1 MGRELVYL
9 KEEIGK
15 EGVRMNRLKKLWCRA
30 VQEAFRLAI
39 PALPYRRPRQAA
51 DVAELPALLGA
62 EGVERVLVVT
72 SPSVAKMAGTRRLL
86 DALAAADMA
95 CSVYDRTI
103 PNPTTDTVEEAF
115 ALYQEGG
122 CQAIIGIGGGS
133 SLDCA
138 KAVGVRVVLPHK
150 PLSKAGGV
158 LKVRRPLPPLA
169 AVPTTAGTGSETTI
183 AAVITDAETRDKYA
197 ISDFPLIPDY
207 AVLDPEMTASL
218 PPHLTASTGMDALTH
233 AVEAYIG
240 QSTTP
245 DTRED
250 ALEAVRLIF
259 ENLERAYRDGSDLD
273 ARRAMLE
280 ASFRAGC
287 AFTKSYVG
295 YVHAVAHSLGGAYNV
310 AHGYA
315 NAVILPVM
323 LRAYGPAVYPK
334 LAQLAGAAGLAHPGM
349 DERVSA
355 LAFLDGV
362 EGLKTRCGIGSTI
375 PELRR
380 EDIPALAR
388 HADREANPLYPVPVL
403 LDAGELEDIYR
414 KIL

>member
-1 MGRELVYL
+1 
-9 KEEIGK
+9 
-15 EGVRMNRLKKLWCRA
+15 MNKVKKVWCR
-30 VQEAFRLAI
+30 VFQGAFRLAI
-39 PALPYRRPRQAA
+39 PLLPYRRPERVE
-51 DVAELPALLGA
+51 DVAELPALLSGR
-62 EGVERVLVVT
+62 GCGSVLVVT

-86 DALAAADMA
+86 DALAAAGVA
-95 CSVYDRTI
+95 CAVYSRTV
-103 PNPTTDTVEEAF
+103 PNPTTDTVEEAL
-115 ALYQEGG
+115 ALYREGG

-138 KAVGVRVVLPHK
+138 KAVGVRAVWPDR
-150 PLSKAGGV
+150 PLSKAAGV
-158 LKVRRPLPPLA
+158 LKVRRRLPALA

-207 AVLDPEMTASL
+207 AVLDPEMTLTL
-218 PPHLTASTGMDALTH
+218 PPHLTATTGMDALTH
-233 AVEAYIG
+233 AVEAFIG
-240 QSTTP
+240 RSTTR

-250 ALEAVRLIF
+250 ALAAVKLIF
-259 ENLERAYRDGSDLD
+259 ENLERAYRDGSDLE
-273 ARRAMLE
+273 ARRNMLE

-310 AHGYA
+310 AHGCA

-323 LRAYGPAVYPK
+323 LRAYGPAVYPQ
-334 LAQLAGAAGLAHPGM
+334 LAQLAQAAGLSSPGM
-349 DERVSA
+349 DKREAA
-355 LAFLDGV
+355 LAFIGGV
-362 EGLKTRCGIGSTI
+362 EGLKTRCGIGSAI

-388 HADREANPLYPVPVL
+388 RADREANPLYPVPVL
-403 LDAGELEDIYR
+403 MDAGELEEIYR
-414 KIL
+414 RLL

>member
-1 MGRELVYL
+1 MNGL
-9 KEEIGK
+9 KRI
-15 EGVRMNRLKKLWCRA
+15 WCRMF
-30 VQEAFRLAI
+30 QGAFRLAI
-39 PALPYRRPRQAA
+39 PLLPYRRPEQVK
-51 DVAELPALLGA
+51 DVADLPALLA
-62 EGVERVLVVT
+62 EKGCQSVLVVT
-72 SPSVAKMAGTRRLL
+72 SPSVAKMAGTKRLL
-86 DALAAADMA
+86 DGLRGVGVA
-95 CSVYDRTI
+95 CSVYDKTV
-103 PNPTTDTVEEAF
+103 PNPTTDTVEEALT
-115 ALYQEGG
+115 LYKAGN

-138 KAVGVRVVLPHK
+138 KAVGVRAVLPSK
-150 PLSKAGGV
+150 PLSKLGGV
-158 LKVRRPLPPLA
+158 LKVRKRLPTLA
-169 AVPTTAGTGSETTI
+169 AIPTTAGTGSETTI

-207 AVLDPEMTASL
+207 AVLDPEMTLTL
-218 PPHLTASTGMDALTH
+218 PPHLTASTGMDTLTH
-233 AVEAYIG
+233 AVEAFVG
-240 QSTTP
+240 RSTTK

-250 ALEAVRLIF
+250 ALAAVKLIF
-259 ENLERAYRDGSDLD
+259 ENLERAYRDGSDLE
-273 ARRAMLE
+273 ARRNMLL

-323 LRAYGPAVYPK
+323 LRAYGSAIYPQ
-334 LAQLAGAAGLAHPGM
+334 LAQLAEAAGLAAPGT
-349 DERVSA
+349 DQREAA

-362 EGLKTRCGIGSTI
+362 DALKTRCGIGSTI

-403 LDAGELEDIYR
+403 MDADELAELYQR
-414 KIL
+414 LL

>member
-1 MGRELVYL
+1 
-9 KEEIGK
+9 
-15 EGVRMNRLKKLWCRA
+15 MNVLKKMWCRIF
-30 VQEAFRLAI
+30 QGAFRLAI
-39 PALPYRRPRQAA
+39 PLLPYRRPEQVR
-51 DVAELPALLGA
+51 DVAELPSLLAGRGCR
-62 EGVERVLVVT
+62 GVLMVT
-72 SPSVAKMAGTRRLL
+72 SPSVAKMAGTKRLL
-86 DALAAADMA
+86 DALRAAGISCA
-95 CSVYDRTI
+95 VYDKTV
-103 PNPTTDTVEEAF
+103 PNPTTGTVEEAL

-138 KAVGVRVVLPHK
+138 KAVGVRAARPEK
-150 PLSKAGGV
+150 PLSKLGGV
-158 LKVRRPLPPLA
+158 LKVRKRLPPLA
-169 AVPTTAGTGSETTI
+169 AIPTTAGTGSETTI

-207 AVLDPEMTASL
+207 AVLDPEMTLTL

-233 AVEAYIG
+233 AVEAFIG
-240 QSTTP
+240 RSTTP

-250 ALEAVRLIF
+250 ALAAVGLIF
-259 ENLERAYRDGSDLD
+259 ENLERAYRDGSDME
-273 ARRAMLE
+273 ARRNMLT

-323 LRAYGPAVYPK
+323 LRAYGSAVYPK
-334 LAQLAGAAGLAHPGM
+334 LAQLAQAAGLAGQGM
-349 DERVSA
+349 GEREKA

-403 LDAGELEDIYR
+403 MDAGELEKIYER
-414 KIL
+414 LL

>member
-1 MGRELVYL
+1 MDRLNR
-9 KEEIGK
+9 IG
-15 EGVRMNRLKKLWCRA
+15 CRV
-30 VQEAFRLAI
+30 VQGAFRLAI
-39 PALPYRRPRQAA
+39 PLLPYRRPRQAA

-62 EGVERVLVVT
+62 AGAERVLVVT
-72 SPSVAKMAGTRRLL
+72 SPSVVKLAGTVRLL
-86 DALAAADMA
+86 DALAGAGISCA
-95 CSVYDRTI
+95 VYDRTI
-103 PNPTTDTVEEAF
+103 PNPTTDTVEEAL
-115 ALYQEGG
+115 ALYREGE
-122 CQAIIGIGGGS
+122 CQAIIGVGGGS

-138 KAVGVRVVLPHK
+138 KAVGVRVARPGK
-150 PLSKAGGV
+150 PLSRLGGV
-158 LKVRRPLPPLA
+158 LKVRKRLPPLA

-183 AAVITDAETRDKYA
+183 AAVITDAKTRDKYA

-207 AVLDPEMTASL
+207 AVLDPEMTAAL

-233 AVEAYIG
+233 AVEAFLG
-240 QSTTP
+240 RSTTAG
-245 DTRED
+245 TRED

-259 ENLERAYRDGSDLD
+259 ENLEKAYRDGSNLD

-315 NAVILPVM
+315 NAVILPVV

-334 LAQLAGAAGLAHPGM
+334 LAQLARAAGLPAPDM
-349 DERVSA
+349 DVREAA
-355 LAFLDGV
+355 LAFIGGI
-362 EGLKTRCGIGSTI
+362 EGLNARCGIGTSV

-388 HADREANPLYPVPVL
+388 HASREANPLYPVPVL
-403 LDAGELEDIYR
+403 MDAGELALIYER
-414 KIL
+414 LLP

>member
-1 MGRELVYL
+1 MD
-9 KEEIGK
+9 
-15 EGVRMNRLKKLWCRA
+15 RLKKIGCRA
-30 VQEAFRLAI
+30 FQGAFRLAI
-39 PALPYRRPRQAA
+39 PLLPYRRPEQVG
-51 DVAELPALLGA
+51 DVARLPALLAARGCQS
-62 EGVERVLVVT
+62 VLVVT
-72 SPSVAKMAGTRRLL
+72 SPSVVKLAGTQRLL
-86 DALAAADMA
+86 SALDGAGVSR
-95 CSVYDRTI
+95 SVYDRTV
-103 PNPTTDTVEEAF
+103 PNPTTDTVEEAL
-115 ALYQEGG
+115 ALYREGG

-138 KAVGVRVVLPHK
+138 KAVGVRVARPGT
-150 PLSKAGGV
+150 PLSKLGGV
-158 LKVRRPLPPLA
+158 LKVRKRLPPLA

-183 AAVITDAETRDKYA
+183 AAVITDAATRDKYA

-207 AVLDPEMTASL
+207 AVLDPQMTVTL

-233 AVEAYIG
+233 AVEAFIG
-240 QSTTP
+240 RSTTSG
-245 DTRED
+245 TRED
-250 ALEAVRLIF
+250 ALAAVNLIF
-259 ENLERAYRDGSDLD
+259 ENLERAYRDGSDLE
-273 ARRAMLE
+273 ARRAMLT

-334 LAQLAGAAGLAHPGM
+334 LAQLAGAAGLSKPGM
-349 DERVSA
+349 DAREGA
-355 LAFLDGV
+355 LAFIGGV
-362 EGLKTRCGIGSTI
+362 EALNARCGIGRTI

-388 HADREANPLYPVPVL
+388 HAAREANPLYPVPVL
-403 LDAGELEDIYR
+403 MDAEELERIYGR
-414 KIL
+414 LLP

>member
-1 MGRELVYL
+1 
-9 KEEIGK
+9 
-15 EGVRMNRLKKLWCRA
+15 MNALKKMWCRIF
-30 VQEAFRLAI
+30 QGAFRLAI
-39 PALPYRRPRQAA
+39 PLLPYRRPEQVG
-51 DVAELPALLGA
+51 DVAELPALLAGRGCR
-62 EGVERVLVVT
+62 GVLMVT

-86 DALAAADMA
+86 EALQGAGVSCA
-95 CSVYDRTI
+95 VYDRTV
-103 PNPTTDTVEEAF
+103 PNPTTDTVEEAL

-138 KAVGVRVVLPHK
+138 KAVGVRVARPGK
-150 PLSKAGGV
+150 PLSKLGGV
-158 LKVRRPLPPLA
+158 LKVRKRLPPLA

-207 AVLDPEMTASL
+207 AVLDPEMTVTL
-218 PPHLTASTGMDALTH
+218 PPHLTAATGMDALTH
-233 AVEAYIG
+233 AVEAFIG
-240 QSTTP
+240 RSTTP

-250 ALEAVRLIF
+250 ALAAVKLIF
-259 ENLERAYRDGSDLD
+259 ENLERACRDGSDLE
-273 ARRAMLE
+273 ARRNMLT

-315 NAVILPVM
+315 NAVILPVV

-334 LAQLAGAAGLAHPGM
+334 LARLAQAAGLSGPGM
-349 DERVSA
+349 DGREAA
-355 LAFLDGV
+355 LAFLGGV

-403 LDAGELEDIYR
+403 MDAGELEKIYEQ
-414 KIL
+414 LL

>member
-1 MGRELVYL
+1 MGYTVPKYTGGGYMNTL
-9 KEEIGK
+9 K
-15 EGVRMNRLKKLWCRA
+15 RCWCRA
-30 VQEAFRLAI
+30 FQGAFRLAI
-39 PALPYRRPRQAA
+39 PLLPYRRPEQLA
-51 DVAELPALLGA
+51 DVTQLPARLAQRGCKS
-62 EGVERVLVVT
+62 VLVVT
-72 SPSVAKMAGTRRLL
+72 SPSVSRMPGTRRLL
-86 DALAAADMA
+86 DALTAAGAA
-95 CSVYDRTI
+95 CTVYDKTV
-103 PNPTTDTVEEAF
+103 PNPTTDTVEEAL
-115 ALYQEGG
+115 ALYRRGN

-138 KAVGVRVVLPHK
+138 KAVGVRAALPHR
-150 PLSKAGGV
+150 PLSKAAGV

-183 AAVITDAETRDKYA
+183 AAVITDARTRDKYA

-207 AVLDPEMTASL
+207 AVLDPKMTLSL

-233 AVEAYIG
+233 AVEAFIG
-240 QSTTP
+240 RSTTR

-250 ALEAVRLIF
+250 ALAAVGLIF
-259 ENLERAYRDGSDLD
+259 ANLERACRDGSDLE
-273 ARRAMLE
+273 ARRALLT

-295 YVHAVAHSLGGAYNV
+295 YVHAAAHSLGGAYNV

-315 NAVILPVM
+315 NAVILPVV
-323 LRAYGPAVYPK
+323 LRSYGPAVYPQLAR
-334 LAQLAGAAGLAHPGM
+334 LAQAAGLAMPGM
-349 DERVSA
+349 DRQTAA
-355 LAFLDGV
+355 LAFLDGLDR
-362 EGLKTRCGIGSTI
+362 LKARCGIGNTI

-403 LDAGELEDIYR
+403 MDAKELEGIFYR
-414 KIL
+414 LL

>member
-1 MGRELVYL
+1 
-9 KEEIGK
+9 
-15 EGVRMNRLKKLWCRA
+15 MNVLKKMWCRIF
-30 VQEAFRLAI
+30 QGAFRLAI
-39 PALPYRRPRQAA
+39 PLLPYRRPEQVR
-51 DVAELPALLGA
+51 DVAELPSLLAGRGCR
-62 EGVERVLVVT
+62 GVLMVT
-72 SPSVAKMAGTRRLL
+72 SPSVAKMAGTKRLL
-86 DALAAADMA
+86 DALRAAGISCA
-95 CSVYDRTI
+95 VYDKTV
-103 PNPTTDTVEEAF
+103 PNPTTDTVEEAL
-115 ALYQEGG
+115 ALYKEGE

-138 KAVGVRVVLPHK
+138 KAVGVRVVRPEK
-150 PLSKAGGV
+150 PLSKLGGV
-158 LKVRRPLPPLA
+158 LKVRKRLPPLA
-169 AVPTTAGTGSETTI
+169 AIPTTAGTGSETTI

-207 AVLDPEMTASL
+207 AVLDPEMTLTL

-233 AVEAYIG
+233 AVEAFIG
-240 QSTTP
+240 RSTTP

-250 ALEAVRLIF
+250 ALAAVGLIF
-259 ENLERAYRDGSDLD
+259 ENLERAYRDGSDME
-273 ARRAMLE
+273 ARRNMLT

-323 LRAYGPAVYPK
+323 LRAYGSAVYPK
-334 LAQLAGAAGLAHPGM
+334 LAQLAQAAGLAGQGM
-349 DERVSA
+349 GEREKA

-403 LDAGELEDIYR
+403 MDAGELEKIYER
-414 KIL
+414 LL